1 MYFCCFSLAT
11 GIGLIYSVTLG
22 AHLTWPIL
30 SFVAS
35 VPPLLLF
42 LSSPFLVVSKADD
55 RTTIRSLVHPLSQP
69 PTAPRPLLLLCFLAA
84 MFVFSGMCP
93 LSVFPEMLFNDER
106 TISKS
111 DLVIASMM
119 CQVMGG
125 ILGAVFIDKLG
136 RKPVLQVF

>member
-1 MYFCCFSLAT
+1 
-11 GIGLIYSVTLG
+11 
-22 AHLTWPIL
+22 
-30 SFVAS
+30 
-35 VPPLLLF
+35 
-42 LSSPFLVVSKADD
+42 
-55 RTTIRSLVHPLSQP
+55 
-69 PTAPRPLLLLCFLAA
+69 
-84 MFVFSGMCP
+84 MCP